1 MSPEDERA
9 LTAMLEQTAIA
20 IDRSLLVGEA
30 VRSAAL
36 EENEKL
42 RTTLLSSLSHDL
54 QARRFPRSPAP

>member
-1 MSPEDERA
+1 
-9 LTAMLEQTAIA
+9 MLEQTAIA

-42 RTTLLSSLSHDL
+42 RTTL
-54 QARRFPRSPAP
+54 AVVAVA